1 MSNVRVNQRHE
12 SGVQYLDTA
21 RELAV
26 HTLSCVK
33 RMPKSYRLI
42 LTMKLSEL
50 ANDIYTEVCIAN
62 SIYPK
67 SPTAVAQRAQHLN
80 VASGK
85 IDALDG
91 LAGIALDC
99 IGIKDKPAEPTE
111 PTKMTEYAWVHLG
124 ELLDKEKALINKVLK
139 SDAKLTF

>member
-12 SGVQYLDTA
+12 SRVQYLDTA

-26 HTLSCVK
+26 NTLSCVK

-50 ANDIYTEVCIAN
+50 ANDIYIEVCIAN

-67 SPTAVAQRAQHLN
+67 SPAAVAQRAQHLN

-111 PTKMTEYAWVHLG
+111 PTKMTEYAWAHLG